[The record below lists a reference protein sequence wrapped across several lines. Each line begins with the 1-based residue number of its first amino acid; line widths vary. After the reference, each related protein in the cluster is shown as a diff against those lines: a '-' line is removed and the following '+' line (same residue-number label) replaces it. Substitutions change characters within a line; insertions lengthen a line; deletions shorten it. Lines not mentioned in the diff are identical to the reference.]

1 MKVSELISRPPI
13 SVEIDDSIKEASK
26 IMSKENVGSVVVTD
40 EGKIAGI
47 VTERDIIRAIADE
60 TDLNMPVSVIMSK
73 NLVTI
78 NGDQDVSEAAA
89 LMMQKG
95 IRHLIVVD
103 SNGSLLGVVS
113 IRDVLKALGKL
124 VLDLT
129 VW

>member
-1 MKVSELISRPPI
+1 MKVSELVSKPPI
-13 SVEIDDSIKEASK
+13 SVEIDDSIKGAATV
-26 IMSKENVGSVVVTD
+26 MNRENIGSVVVTD
-40 EGKIAGI
+40 EGKVQGI
-47 VTERDIIRAIADE
+47 VTERDILRAIADE
-60 TDLNMPVSVIMSK
+60 IDLNMPVSMIMSK
-73 NLVTI
+73 NLITI
-78 NGDQDVSEAAA
+78 NADQDVSEAAA

-103 SNGSLLGVVS
+103 SNGSLVGVVS

>member
-40 EGKIAGI
+40 EGKVAGI

-103 SNGSLLGVVS
+103 SNGSLLGVIS